1 MVQRPLQCVFA
12 KSGSSLHSRCR
23 ATSWMM
29 RAVRQHDDGHTGAL
43 FDRERRRPARGRAVV
58 HEQVAITDSVFRFG
72 SLAGTNSAETCH

>member
-1 MVQRPLQCVFA
+1 
-12 KSGSSLHSRCR
+12 
-23 ATSWMM
+23 MM